1 MSDYALQRDGVR
13 QLQSMEGFSDEQCR
27 HLRLAPR
34 QPLFHE
40 GDVPESFYRVE
51 SGLIRLM
58 RIKPDGRSV
67 TLRHVL
73 PGDLFGEEIFIGAK
87 RFADAEAATEA
98 VVEAFDARDVRG
110 QNVLGVVHSLVAQTK
125 RLLNDEYDFQVGYL
139 RERIARYLCKLIKTP
154 LAEKA
159 EDGSWRIC
167 ASHELIAEG
176 TASTRE
182 SVSKELADM
191 RHDGIIDTG
200 YRCISISDLRSLR
213 RLGDPEGMLM
223 AGPGAL
229 A

>member
-1 MSDYALQRDGVR
+1 MLDYAMQGEA
-13 QLQSMEGFSDEQCR
+13 QK
-27 HLRLAPR
+27 HLETTMDVFADDYSQNVKLTPR
-34 QPLFHE
+34 QPLYHE
-40 GDVPESFYRVE
+40 GDQPESFYRVK

-73 PGDLFGEEIFIGAK
+73 PGDLFGEEVFIGAS

-98 VVEAFDARDVRG
+98 TVEVFDSRELRG
-110 QNVLGVVHSLVAQTK
+110 PNVMGVVHSLVAQTK
-125 RLLNDEYDFQVGYL
+125 RVLNDEYDFQVGFL

-154 LAEKA
+154 LAKRTG
-159 EDGSWRIC
+159 DGGWQIC

-191 RHDGIIDTG
+191 RHDAIIDTG
-200 YRCISISDLRSLR
+200 YRCISITDVRALR
-213 RLGDPEGMLM
+213 RLGDPEG
-223 AGPGAL
+223 AL
-229 A
+229 VG

>member
-1 MSDYALQRDGVR
+1 MTDYATQRESFTLPRVPDGLAEEFFQQV
-13 QLQSMEGFSDEQCR
+13 
-27 HLRLAPR
+27 RLAPR
-34 QPLFHE
+34 QPLYHE
-40 GDVPESFYRVE
+40 GDQPESFYRVKD
-51 SGLIRLM
+51 GLIRLM

-73 PGDLFGEEIFIGAK
+73 PGDLFGEEVFIGAS

-98 VVEAFDARDVRG
+98 TVEVFDARDLRG
-110 QNVLGVVHSLVAQTK
+110 TNVIGVVHSLVAQTK
-125 RLLNDEYDFQVGYL
+125 RLLNDEYDFQVGFL

-154 LAEKA
+154 LAERA
-159 EDGSWRIC
+159 EGGAWQIC

-200 YRCISISDLRSLR
+200 YRCISITDVRALR
-213 RLGDPEGMLM
+213 RLGDPEGVLV
-223 AGPGAL
+223 G
-229 A
+229 

>member
-1 MSDYALQRDGVR
+1 MSDFVLQRDTNGR
-13 QLQSMEGFSDEQCR
+13 QQIPGDFFEEKFQNV
-27 HLRLAPR
+27 RLAPR
-34 QPLFHE
+34 QPLYHE
-40 GDVPESFYRVE
+40 GDGPESFYRVQR
-51 SGLIRLM
+51 GLIRLM

-98 VVEAFDARDVRG
+98 VVEVFDARDLRG
-110 QNVLGVVHSLVAQTK
+110 PNVLGVVHSLVTQTK

-154 LAEKA
+154 LAERA

-191 RHDGIIDTG
+191 RHDSIIDTG
-200 YRCISISDLRSLR
+200 YRSISITDLRALR
-213 RLGDPEGMLM
+213 RLGDPEGALV
-223 AGPGAL
+223 GSPGQA
-229 A
+229 

>member
-1 MSDYALQRDGVR
+1 MSDYVLHRDSIR
-13 QLQSMEGFSDEQCR
+13 QLQTMEGLNEENCQ
-27 HLRLAPR
+27 HVRLAPR

-40 GDVPESFYRVE
+40 GDSPESFYRVE

-67 TLRHVL
+67 TLRHIL
-73 PGDLFGEEIFIGAK
+73 PGDLFGEEIFIGAR

-98 VVEAFDARDVRG
+98 VVEAFDARDLRG
-110 QNVLGVVHSLVAQTK
+110 PNVLGVVHSLVTQTK

-159 EDGSWRIC
+159 DDGTWQIC

-191 RHDGIIDTG
+191 RHDRIIDTG

-223 AGPGAL
+223 SVPGAV